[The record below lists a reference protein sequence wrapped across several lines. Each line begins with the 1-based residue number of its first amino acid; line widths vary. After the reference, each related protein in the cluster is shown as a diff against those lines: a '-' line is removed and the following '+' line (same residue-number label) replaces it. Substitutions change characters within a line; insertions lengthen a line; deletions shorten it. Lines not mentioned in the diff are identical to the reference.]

1 MRGLLTHLD
10 LQRWNMLHVAVQL
23 ESSQLDEAKE
33 KEVIDYFQKYFA
45 DARIEIYWGNTHQF
59 MSDLSARWREY
70 RRA

>member
-23 ESSQLDEAKE
+23 EVSQRDEAKE

-45 DARIEIYWGNTHQF
+45 DARIDIYWGNTHQF
-59 MSDLSARWREY
+59 MSDLWARWGEY